1 MICFFES
8 VYYNP
13 YMLLHTVFLLAVII
27 SSTFMCFSSEDMKR
41 NSVEV
46 TTRCSSN
53 ERRWGVNSAH
63 STQGVDL
70 ERQRRLEEWLNT
82 FLHRQM
88 FINNSREIVIY
99 RLSEYG
105 GFGNVIRG
113 YFTSMLLVVLYDTC
127 LKGGD
132 TTRISSLVDS
142 FHDYLRLFF
151 FSPFPNTGSPF
162 ERNDREDY

>member
-1 MICFFES
+1 
-8 VYYNP
+8 
-13 YMLLHTVFLLAVII
+13 MLLYTFLLLAVVFN
-27 SSTFMCFSSEDMKR
+27 SSFIFFSYENMER
-41 NSVEV
+41 NSLEV

-53 ERRWGVNSAH
+53 EMRWSVTSTH
-63 STQGVDL
+63 SMLSSDM

-82 FLHRQM
+82 LLRRQM
-88 FINNSREIVIY
+88 FINNSLEIVIY

-113 YFTSMLLVVLYDTC
+113 YFTSMLLVMLYDTC

-132 TTRISSLVDS
+132 TTRVSCLVDS
-142 FHDYLRLFF
+142 FQDYLRLFF

-162 ERNDREDY
+162 ERNDKEGY

>member
-1 MICFFES
+1 MS
-8 VYYNP
+8 
-13 YMLLHTVFLLAVII
+13 I
-27 SSTFMCFSSEDMKR
+27 SSESMKR
-41 NSVEV
+41 NSLEV

-53 ERRWGVNSAH
+53 EMRWGFNSTH

-70 ERQRRLEEWLNT
+70 ERQQRLEEWLNAL
-82 FLHRQM
+82 LHRQM
-88 FINNSREIVIY
+88 FINNSREIVVY

-113 YFTSMLLVVLYDTC
+113 YFTSMLLVMLYDTC

-142 FHDYLRLFF
+142 FQDYLRLFF
-151 FSPFPNTGSPF
+151 FSPFPNIGSPF
-162 ERNDREDY
+162 ERNDKEGY